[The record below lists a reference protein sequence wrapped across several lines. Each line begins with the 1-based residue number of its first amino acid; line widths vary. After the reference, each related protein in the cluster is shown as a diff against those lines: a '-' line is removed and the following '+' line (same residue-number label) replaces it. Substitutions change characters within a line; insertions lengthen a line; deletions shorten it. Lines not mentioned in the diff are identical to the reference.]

1 MRSLYYVTDG
11 DATHRSGAALRTAL
25 VGRPLRRFDAPGLFG
40 PLPTIGRLVERVESQ
55 AKDLNLVWDD
65 GIVLHTR
72 VRLNGA
78 WHLYRAGERWRKPN
92 DQMRVAV
99 EVPGWVAVCFNA
111 ATIETY
117 REFDPVR
124 HPGLGRLAP
133 DLSTATEA
141 EISECIRLMFAYAD
155 EACPIAE
162 VLLDQHV
169 ARGVGNVYRSE
180 VLWACEL
187 NPFAAVSALSLDD
200 CTQVINAA
208 TRLLRTSLDRVYRGA
223 PPELAGGLAVYGR
236 NGTRCARC
244 GDTIQVRRV
253 GQFERLLYFCP
264 GCQVRHQP
272 LVEPSLEPPPL
283 EMDPHPAATMFNAD
297 LPWRRDSVTR

>member
-1 MRSLYYVTDG
+1 M
-11 DATHRSGAALRTAL
+11 
-25 VGRPLRRFDAPGLFG
+25 
-40 PLPTIGRLVERVESQ
+40 
-55 AKDLNLVWDD
+55 WDD

-72 VRLNGA
+72 VRLNGS
-78 WHLYRAGERWRKPN
+78 WHLYRSGERWRKPN

-111 ATIETY
+111 ATVETY

-133 DLSTATEA
+133 DLSIATDA
-141 EISECIRLMFAYAD
+141 ELAECIRRMFSYAD
-155 EACPIAE
+155 EASPIAE

-169 ARGVGNVYRSE
+169 VCGIGNVYRSE

-187 NPFAAVSALSLDD
+187 SPFGPVSALSLED

-208 TRLLRTSLDRVYRGA
+208 TRLLRTNLDRVYRGA
-223 PPELAGGLAVYGR
+223 PPEISGGLAVYGR

-244 GDTIQVRRV
+244 GDTVQVRRV

-272 LVEPSLEPPPL
+272 LAEPPTEPTARP
-283 EMDPHPAATMFNAD
+283 MDPHPAATVFNAG
-297 LPWRRDSVTR
+297 LPWRRDSMSR

>member
-1 MRSLYYVTDG
+1 M
-11 DATHRSGAALRTAL
+11 RTAL

-40 PLPTIGRLVERVESQ
+40 PMPTIGRLIERVESEGR
-55 AKDLNLVWDD
+55 DLRIVWDD
-65 GIVLHTR
+65 GIVLRTHL
-72 VRLNGA
+72 RLTGS
-78 WHLYRAGERWRKPN
+78 WHLYRTGERWRKP
-92 DQMRVAV
+92 DDHMRVAID
-99 EVPGWVAVCFNA
+99 VPGWVAVCFNA

-124 HPGLGRLAP
+124 HPGFGRLAP
-133 DLSTATEA
+133 DLASATEK
-141 EISECIRLMFAYAD
+141 ELSDCIHRMFAYAD
-155 EACPIAE
+155 EACPVAE

-187 NPFAAVSALSLDD
+187 SPFAAVSSLSLDD

-208 TRLLRTSLDRVYRGA
+208 SRMLRSSLDRVYRGISA
-223 PPELAGGLAVYGR
+223 EITGGLAVYGR

-244 GDTIQVRRV
+244 GDTVQVRRV

-264 GCQVRHQP
+264 GCQIRHQP
-272 LVEPSLEPPPL
+272 MVEPPLEPPPR
-283 EMDPHPAATMFNAD
+283 EMDPHPAATKFNAD
-297 LPWRRDSVTR
+297 LPWRRDSITR

>member
-1 MRSLYYVTDG
+1 M
-11 DATHRSGAALRTAL
+11 
-25 VGRPLRRFDAPGLFG
+25 
-40 PLPTIGRLVERVESQ
+40 
-55 AKDLNLVWDD
+55 WDD

-72 VRLNGA
+72 VRLNGS
-78 WHLYRAGERWRKPN
+78 WHLYRTGERWRKPN

-133 DLSTATEA
+133 DLSIATDA
-141 EISECIRLMFAYAD
+141 ELAECIRRMFSYAD

-169 ARGVGNVYRSE
+169 VCGIGNVYRSE

-187 NPFAAVSALSLDD
+187 SPFGAVSALSLED

-208 TRLLRTSLDRVYRGA
+208 TRLLRTNLDRVYRGA
-223 PPELAGGLAVYGR
+223 PPEISGGLAVYGR

-244 GDTIQVRRV
+244 GDTVQARRV

-272 LVEPSLEPPPL
+272 LVEPPTDPAARQ
-283 EMDPHPAATMFNAD
+283 MDPHPAATMFNAG
-297 LPWRRDSVTR
+297 LPWRRDSISG